1 MIRQTI
7 SLVALF
13 ALVLIRTHAVSL
25 PPPQRTTIT
34 SDDFISGLLET
45 VSYEKLASTKY
56 PKTSTP
62 VKGGGKMI
70 RFINGANT
78 FSCFKSQYNAFTA
91 SFEVN
96 KPDPVLTP
104 FLKIGATKSDVL
116 KKLGR
121 SKSFDTVQVQDLE
134 GMALATLTFQN
145 GTLAKVSFKA
155 TID

>member
-1 MIRQTI
+1 MRQLLCLLALCV
-7 SLVALF
+7 LVMTG
-13 ALVLIRTHAVSL
+13 THAISL
-25 PPPQRTTIT
+25 PPEQRTTIT

-56 PKTSTP
+56 SKSSTP

-70 RFINGANT
+70 RFTNGSNT

-91 SFEVN
+91 SFDIT
-96 KPDPVLTP
+96 KPDPILTP
-104 FLKIGATKSDVL
+104 FLKLGASKSEVL

-121 SKSFDTVQVQDLE
+121 LKGFNTVLVQDLE
-134 GMALATLTFQN
+134 GMALVTLTFEKE
-145 GTLAKVSFKA
+145 TLTKVSFRA